1 MNKSVDKLCDYFS
14 KAINTDSGKMNIK
27 EVAMGFTIDV
37 IASTSFGTVVV
48 PTQHFKT
55 FCK

>member
-14 KAINTDSGKMNIK
+14 KAINTDSGNMNIK